1 MLITI
6 DDYKKYYEVQSG
18 QDDLI
23 TNLLTVAL
31 EYIENILGYTLEV
44 SSRYE
49 KLECSP
55 RIYLMCR
62 PVISIE
68 SVKARNTEV
77 PFEFIQGN
85 SFIDI
90 ELEFCACGTAYSY
103 LYITYTA
110 GYTELPE
117 FIKYMICSLVQS
129 LLDSMEDESRK
140 YTSYKINDIDYS
152 FRDFASEKQDEI
164 YKIITA
170 LR

>member
-6 DDYKKYYEVQSG
+6 EDYNKYYNVADG

-23 TNLLTVAL
+23 ANLLTVAL
-31 EYIENILGYTLEV
+31 GYIENILGYTLEV

-49 KLECSP
+49 KLECNP
-55 RIYLMCR
+55 RIYLMRR

-68 SVKARNTEV
+68 SVKARNKEV
-77 PFEFIQGN
+77 PFEFIPGSN
-85 SFIDI
+85 FIDI
-90 ELEFCACGTAYSY
+90 ELKFCACGTVYSY

-117 FIKYMICSLVQS
+117 FIKYMVCSLVQS

-140 YTSYKINDIDYS
+140 YTSYKINDIAYG
-152 FRDFASEKQDEI
+152 FKDFASERQTEI
-164 YKIITA
+164 YKIIDA